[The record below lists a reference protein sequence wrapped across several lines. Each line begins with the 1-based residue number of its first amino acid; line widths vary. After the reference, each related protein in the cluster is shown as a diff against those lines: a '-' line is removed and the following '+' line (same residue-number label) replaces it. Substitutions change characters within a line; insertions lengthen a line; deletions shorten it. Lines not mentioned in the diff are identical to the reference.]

1 MTIATTMEPFEDA
14 SAKLGNRGGRRIW
27 RNGSVGKRRAV
38 EIPTN
43 GVTTQS
49 NGHSD
54 DHVRSLSNAS
64 SFLKTSTLHGLRFWP
79 TYPNQPRFWFIVQLL
94 WILLTLGALGA
105 VTYFSYDAVNK
116 YLQYK
121 TTTHYDVQRASTLP
135 FPSVTVCNFNPL
147 RFTDILGGLKED
159 TSLSTLPNLYL
170 LCTLYHLS
178 DKFCEESLVSDKI
191 AADNRTLGEIYAEFG
206 HKKWQMIPDIGPPWW
221 YSTGCKFAGRP
232 CSGANFS
239 TTISEYGNCYT
250 FNGDQNSQLVSRA
263 QGQKAGL
270 EVVLNVEQ
278 DEYFSR
284 GTTAVGMAVFIH
296 PPHRPLLAYHE
307 ALALTPGTE
316 NFLAIRARKTVR
328 EPKPY
333 NGPDFCIT
341 PDEGKAIVQYYQD
354 YSLAACKKECAARFV
369 YDRCGCRMPEM
380 PPLLVDGQVMKVCK
394 LFDTIA
400 CGEKERDYFESNYEA
415 QLEYCVNCKE
425 PCNETG
431 FQYTYSLTSS
441 NFLEHSNSL
450 QMIQALDAIGIDLGL
465 LKEDSTNDT
474 SDTYRTSLTGARE
487 NLLKLVV
494 YFDDLNFEERK
505 EIPVYPLVSMLGDL
519 GGNLGLFLG
528 ASILTIIEVIQ
539 FALTYTHRK
548 AIVALKKRE
557 VVQRISRAAS
567 RRQLVTWTD
576 GLAAEKQNAGDHDAT
591 VVEYNRSSVALAAE
605 NRV

>member
-316 NFLAIRARKTVR
+316 NFLAIRARKVMS
-328 EPKPY
+328 P
-333 NGPDFCIT
+333 
-341 PDEGKAIVQYYQD
+341 
-354 YSLAACKKECAARFV
+354 SSKK
-369 YDRCGCRMPEM
+369 
-380 PPLLVDGQVMKVCK
+380 
-394 LFDTIA
+394 TW
-400 CGEKERDYFESNYEA
+400 
-415 QLEYCVNCKE
+415 
-425 PCNETG
+425 TH
-431 FQYTYSLTSS
+431 THT
-441 NFLEHSNSL
+441 H
-450 QMIQALDAIGIDLGL
+450 
-465 LKEDSTNDT
+465 T
-474 SDTYRTSLTGARE
+474 RTHTHTHTHTH
-487 NLLKLVV
+487 
-494 YFDDLNFEERK
+494 
-505 EIPVYPLVSMLGDL
+505 
-519 GGNLGLFLG
+519 
-528 ASILTIIEVIQ
+528 TIIMRCHCVWGGGGGEV
-539 FALTYTHRK
+539 
-548 AIVALKKRE
+548 
-557 VVQRISRAAS
+557 
-567 RRQLVTWTD
+567 
-576 GLAAEKQNAGDHDAT
+576 
-591 VVEYNRSSVALAAE
+591 
-605 NRV
+605 